1 MPVKDSMLV
10 PNRPFSQRQSILR
23 RDCTQNVEVSEMK
36 ALKQFLIPFLAILL
50 SLVTWTSVA
59 ASPRQVVFRNDRS
72 DSSLVAIEIKDTT
85 VRLYLPETYRF
96 NRDSQT
102 DQVLDDFYQ
111 LTQNPQRVSLADPS
125 KKQEASQER
134 LDYVEHSDHDQDIT
148 PRYFEFKNVEI
159 VEDPSSI
166 KVLYD
171 KTTVTRLVAQIL
183 TGKAL
188 DLQGNQF
195 SIQEVKP

>member
-1 MPVKDSMLV
+1 MA
-10 PNRPFSQRQSILR
+10 
-23 RDCTQNVEVSEMK
+23 E
-36 ALKQFLIPFLAILL
+36 
-50 SLVTWTSVA
+50 
-59 ASPRQVVFRNDRS
+59 
-72 DSSLVAIEIKDTT
+72 
-85 VRLYLPETYRF
+85 
-96 NRDSQT
+96 
-102 DQVLDDFYQ
+102 
-111 LTQNPQRVSLADPS
+111 PS
-125 KKQEASQER
+125 NKQEASQEK

-159 VEDPSSI
+159 VEEPSSI

>member
-1 MPVKDSMLV
+1 
-10 PNRPFSQRQSILR
+10 
-23 RDCTQNVEVSEMK
+23 MK

-125 KKQEASQER
+125 KKQEASQVR

-159 VEDPSSI
+159 VEEPSSI

>member
-1 MPVKDSMLV
+1 M
-10 PNRPFSQRQSILR
+10 
-23 RDCTQNVEVSEMK
+23 EVSEMK
-36 ALKQFLIPFLAILL
+36 ALKQFIIPFLAILV

-85 VRLYLPETYRF
+85 VRLYLPETYHF

-111 LTQNPQRVSLADPS
+111 LTQ
-125 KKQEASQER
+125 
-134 LDYVEHSDHDQDIT
+134 DYVEHSDHDQDIT

-159 VEDPSSI
+159 VEEPSSI

>member
-1 MPVKDSMLV
+1 
-10 PNRPFSQRQSILR
+10 
-23 RDCTQNVEVSEMK
+23 MK

-50 SLVTWTSVA
+50 SLVTWASVA

-111 LTQNPQRVSLADPS
+111 LTQNAQRDSLADPS
-125 KKQEASQER
+125 K
-134 LDYVEHSDHDQDIT
+134 
-148 PRYFEFKNVEI
+148 
-159 VEDPSSI
+159 
-166 KVLYD
+166 
-171 KTTVTRLVAQIL
+171 
-183 TGKAL
+183 
-188 DLQGNQF
+188 
-195 SIQEVKP
+195 

>member
-1 MPVKDSMLV
+1 
-10 PNRPFSQRQSILR
+10 
-23 RDCTQNVEVSEMK
+23 MK

-59 ASPRQVVFRNDRS
+59 ASPRQVVFRNDRA
-72 DSSLVAIEIKDTT
+72 DSGLVAIEIKDTT

-125 KKQEASQER
+125 KKQEASQVR

-159 VEDPSSI
+159 VEEPSSI

-195 SIQEVKP
+195 SIQEAKP

>member
-111 LTQNPQRVSLADPS
+111 LTQNPQGTSLADPS

-159 VEDPSSI
+159 VEEPSSI

>member
-159 VEDPSSI
+159 VEEPSSI

>member
-159 VEDPSSI
+159 VEEPSSI
-166 KVLYD
+166 KVLYG
-171 KTTVTRLVAQIL
+171 KTTVTRLVAQIQ

-195 SIQEVKP
+195 SIQEAKP

>member
-1 MPVKDSMLV
+1 
-10 PNRPFSQRQSILR
+10 
-23 RDCTQNVEVSEMK
+23 MK

-85 VRLYLPETYRF
+85 VRLYLPESYRF

-111 LTQNPQRVSLADPS
+111 LTQNPQGTSLADPS
-125 KKQEASQER
+125 KKQEPSQER

-159 VEDPSSI
+159 VEEPSSI

>member
-1 MPVKDSMLV
+1 
-10 PNRPFSQRQSILR
+10 
-23 RDCTQNVEVSEMK
+23 MK

-50 SLVTWTSVA
+50 SLVTWTSAA
-59 ASPRQVVFRNDRS
+59 ASPRQVVFRNDRA

-102 DQVLDDFYQ
+102 DQVLDVFYQ
-111 LTQNPQRVSLADPS
+111 LTQNPQRTSLADPS
-125 KKQEASQER
+125 KKQEASQTS
-134 LDYVEHSDHDQDIT
+134 LDYVEHSDNDQDIT

-159 VEDPSSI
+159 VEEPSSI
-166 KVLYD
+166 KVLYG

-183 TGKAL
+183 TGKTL

>member
-23 RDCTQNVEVSEMK
+23 RGCTQNVEVSEMK

-111 LTQNPQRVSLADPS
+111 LTQNPQRVSLADPT

-159 VEDPSSI
+159 VEEPSSI

>member
-1 MPVKDSMLV
+1 
-10 PNRPFSQRQSILR
+10 
-23 RDCTQNVEVSEMK
+23 MK
-36 ALKQFLIPFLAILL
+36 ALKQFLIPFLAILI

-111 LTQNPQRVSLADPS
+111 LTQNPQGASLADPS
-125 KKQEASQER
+125 KKQEASQAS

-159 VEDPSSI
+159 VEEPSSI
-166 KVLYD
+166 KVLYN